1 MKIGRK
7 DIIGASSEVK
17 QDNLTVINQGKAN
30 NSKDNIISLNG
41 TEDTI
46 QLSKEAQ
53 DLQHFENLA
62 KDIPEIRQEKVD
74 ELKELIDKGLYN
86 IDHKKVANRMIREIL
101 LDTYLKG

>member
-1 MKIGRK
+1 MKISSK

-17 QDNLTVINQGKAN
+17 QDNLTGINREKGN
-30 NSKDNIISLNG
+30 NSKNDISLNG
-41 TEDTI
+41 NEDKI

-53 DLQHFENLA
+53 NLQHLQSLA
-62 KDIPEIRQEKVD
+62 QNIPEIRQEKVD